1 MCPSVNSDASAPLR
15 IVVIGAGN
23 VASHLAPAIESSGVG
38 AVVQVYSRKLQ
49 SARELTRKLQNAQA
63 IDSEVAICD
72 DAEVYLL
79 SLVDDAIGPLVSR
92 MPKRGNALW
101 LHTSGSVGMEVLAPM
116 SERYGVFY
124 PLQTFSKGVEVDVS
138 KVPLFIEGCT
148 SGVEEEIRR
157 FATPVFSH
165 IYHADSHTRRMMH
178 ISAVFAC
185 NFTNYLWTIASE
197 LLKKEDLPFEVLHP
211 LLEET
216 LKKAF
221 AVSPEKGQ
229 TGPAVRGDLAIVN
242 KHLSVL
248 DGQSKE
254 IYSLLSEA
262 IISHHHSFGK

>member
-1 MCPSVNSDASAPLR
+1 MCTSVNFDASAPLR

-63 IDSEVAICD
+63 IDSEAAICD
-72 DAEVYLL
+72 DAEVYLV

-101 LHTSGSVGMEVLAPM
+101 LHTSG
-116 SERYGVFY
+116 F
-124 PLQTFSKGVEVDVS
+124 
-138 KVPLFIEGCT
+138 
-148 SGVEEEIRR
+148 EEEIRR

>member
-1 MCPSVNSDASAPLR
+1 MCTSVNSDASAPLR
-15 IVVIGAGN
+15 IVFIGAGN
-23 VASHLAPAIESSGVG
+23 VASHLAPAIENSGAG
-38 AVVQVYSRKLQ
+38 TVVQVYSRKLQ
-49 SARELTRKLQNAQA
+49 SALDLADKLQNAQA
-63 IDSEVAICD
+63 VDSETAICD
-72 DAEVYLL
+72 DADVYLV
-79 SLVDDAIGPLVSR
+79 SLVDDAIAPLVSR
-92 MPKRGNALW
+92 LPKGGNALW

-148 SGVEEEIRR
+148 PGVEEEIRKL
-157 FATPVFSH
+157 AAPVFSH

-185 NFTNYLWTIASE
+185 NFTNHLWTIASE

-221 AVSPEKGQ
+221 TVSPEKGQ
-229 TGPAVRGDLAIVN
+229 TGPAVRGDRAIIN

-248 DGQSKE
+248 DGQPKE

-262 IISHHHSFGK
+262 IITHHNSFGK